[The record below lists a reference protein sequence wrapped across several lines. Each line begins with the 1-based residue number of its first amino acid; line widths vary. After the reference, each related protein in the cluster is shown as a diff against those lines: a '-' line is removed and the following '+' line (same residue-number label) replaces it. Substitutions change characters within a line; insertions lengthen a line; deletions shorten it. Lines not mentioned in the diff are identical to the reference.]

1 MAPDY
6 AARYPGACRTSCC
19 STPAACISSPTHR
32 HAPSARGG
40 RAAIVVT
47 SAGANRLR
55 IGGPTSWLTHEP
67 ENEIGVST
75 YRQGH
80 LRRSWPGG
88 YLSQDISAH
97 SLKDGLHTLICVFDR
112 ILRPKAEVDCKS
124 RSVDALLATAFGA
137 HRRSSTTCLFGFVG
151 TVGVSASAGRWCECC
166 ARSLSRSAR
175 CRRTMRGSGGSK
187 TSTERRTGR

>member
-88 YLSQDISAH
+88 YLSQDIA
-97 SLKDGLHTLICVFDR
+97 GCF
-112 ILRPKAEVDCKS
+112 S
-124 RSVDALLATAFGA
+124 RLV
-137 HRRSSTTCLFGFVG
+137 RCRQPSSDKLEQ
-151 TVGVSASAGRWCECC
+151 VSAYSVILILLGQHHAVSGAGQKIFFVAVR
-166 ARSLSRSAR
+166 ARLPSPLGVKLR
-175 CRRTMRGSGGSK
+175 
-187 TSTERRTGR
+187 